1 MARSTF
7 GAGRR
12 GRARRSVGGAALHE
26 LRRELESGRLAA
38 AALASSGLR
47 EVRTATALALVG
59 VLPRWKVEPVHV
71 DDERDIGHN
80 RDRHHPEGR
89 LRDQQDDEPD
99 DEDHVRPERPRSDAE
114 LGRRRRARAP
124 VVPND
129 IRDERDADGDHR
141 GPVETGFAVE
151 RLEETVNEVLGIER
165 HGVAILAAL
174 RALLSVSDRTGLV
187 AFARAL
193 SELGWDLIA
202 TDGTRAALASE
213 GITAR
218 SVEDITGSPALLGGR
233 VKTLHPKIHAALLAQ
248 RDDPGHREELAREG
262 IEPIDLVAVNLYPFA
277 EAVHAGKSGTM
288 LLEQIDI
295 GGVTLLRAAA
305 KNYEQVVV
313 IARPERYAAVLD
325 ELKQRSNVSLE
336 TRRVLASEAFSH
348 TAAYDAAVASRFASE
363 AGVQFPDEL
372 TLSLRKVRDLRYGEN
387 PHQQAAMYAV
397 RGEDGAMTAMQQL
410 HGKATSFNNML
421 DINAAWR
428 VAIDFAQPTVAII
441 KHQNPSGVASDNEIT
456 KAYRRAFMCDSVS
469 AFGGIVGANRIVT
482 RELAEAMEGTFYEAI
497 IAPGYEDE
505 ALPTLRQRKNLEIL
519 AVPGHAIVGGRL
531 ARKDGGAFDYKRI
544 AGGMLV
550 QTPDESA
557 VDEGNFKV
565 ATERTPS
572 LEELT
577 DLLFAWRCVKHV
589 TSNAIVLARGLATVG
604 VGPGQMSRVVAVE
617 TAVRKAGEN
626 ARLAVM
632 ASDAYFPFPDGIEV
646 AARAGVTAIIQP
658 GGSLR
663 DAMMIDTANKNRM
676 AMLFTG
682 RRHFKH

>member
-1 MARSTF
+1 
-7 GAGRR
+7 
-12 GRARRSVGGAALHE
+12 
-26 LRRELESGRLAA
+26 
-38 AALASSGLR
+38 
-47 EVRTATALALVG
+47 
-59 VLPRWKVEPVHV
+59 
-71 DDERDIGHN
+71 
-80 RDRHHPEGR
+80 
-89 LRDQQDDEPD
+89 
-99 DEDHVRPERPRSDAE
+99 
-114 LGRRRRARAP
+114 
-124 VVPND
+124 
-129 IRDERDADGDHR
+129 
-141 GPVETGFAVE
+141 
-151 RLEETVNEVLGIER
+151 VLGIER
-165 HGVAILAAL
+165 HGAAILAAL

-218 SVEDITGSPALLGGR
+218 SVEDITGTPALLGGR

-248 RDDPGHREELAREG
+248 RDDPTHREELAREG

-277 EAVHAGKSGTM
+277 EAVRAGKSGTM
-288 LLEQIDI
+288 LLDQIDI

-305 KNYEQVVV
+305 KNYERVVV
-313 IARPERYAAVLD
+313 LARPERYGSVLD
-325 ELKQRSNVSLE
+325 ELRQRGDLSLE
-336 TRRVLASEAFSH
+336 TRRILAAEAFSH
-348 TAAYDAAVASRFASE
+348 TAAYDAAIAGRFTSE
-363 AGVQFPDEL
+363 AGVMFPEEL

-387 PHQQAAMYAV
+387 PHQQAAFYAV

-421 DINAAWR
+421 DVNAAWR
-428 VAIDFAQPTVAII
+428 IATDFPQPTVAII
-441 KHQNPSGVASDNEIT
+441 KHQNPCGVASDNEVT

-497 IAPGYEDE
+497 VAPGYEDD
-505 ALPTLRQRKNLEIL
+505 ALPILRNRRNLEIL
-519 AVPGHAIVGGRL
+519 AVPGHAFVGGRL
-531 ARKDGGAFDYKRI
+531 MRQDGGAFDYKRV

-550 QTPDESA
+550 QTPDEIST
-557 VDEGNFKV
+557 DEGSFKV
-565 ATERTPS
+565 VTERSPT

-589 TSNAIVLARGLATVG
+589 VSNAIVLAKGLATVG

>member
-1 MARSTF
+1 
-7 GAGRR
+7 
-12 GRARRSVGGAALHE
+12 
-26 LRRELESGRLAA
+26 
-38 AALASSGLR
+38 
-47 EVRTATALALVG
+47 
-59 VLPRWKVEPVHV
+59 
-71 DDERDIGHN
+71 
-80 RDRHHPEGR
+80 
-89 LRDQQDDEPD
+89 
-99 DEDHVRPERPRSDAE
+99 
-114 LGRRRRARAP
+114 
-124 VVPND
+124 
-129 IRDERDADGDHR
+129 
-141 GPVETGFAVE
+141 
-151 RLEETVNEVLGIER
+151 LEESINEVLGIER
-165 HGVAILAAL
+165 HGLAILAAL
-174 RALLSVSDRTGLV
+174 RALLSVSDRTGLE
-187 AFARAL
+187 AFARGL
-193 SELGWDLIA
+193 HDLGWELIA
-202 TDGTRAALASE
+202 TDGTRAALAAE
-213 GITAR
+213 GITSR
-218 SVEDITGSPALLGGR
+218 SVEDVTGQAALLGGR
-233 VKTLHPKIHAALLAQ
+233 VKTLHPKIHAALLAR
-248 RDDPGHREELAREG
+248 RDDPAHREELKREG
-262 IEPIDLVAVNLYPFA
+262 IEPIDLVAVNLYPFS
-277 EAVHAGKSGTM
+277 EHAASGKSGAM
-288 LLEQIDI
+288 LLDQVDI
-295 GGVTLLRAAA
+295 GGSTILRAGA

-313 IARPERYAAVLD
+313 VARPERYTAVLD
-325 ELKQRSNVSLE
+325 ELKQRGTVSLE
-336 TRRVLASEAFSH
+336 TRRILASEAFSH
-348 TAAYDAAVASRFASE
+348 TAAYDAAIASRFASE

-397 RGEDGAMTAMQQL
+397 RGEDGAMTTMQQL

-428 VAIDFAQPTVAII
+428 IAVDFAQPTVAII
-441 KHQNPSGVASDNEIT
+441 KHQNPCGVASDNEIT

-505 ALPTLRQRKNLEIL
+505 ALPILRQRKNLEIL

-531 ARKDGGAFDYKRI
+531 MWGKVRGVRKDADAFDYKRI

-589 TSNAIVLARGLATVG
+589 TSNAIVLAKGLTTVG

-663 DAMMIDTANKNRM
+663 DAMMIDTANKNHM